1 MASLLQNFGRFEQEW
16 RFSLFFIF
24 VFVMTPNFA
33 LQTVSATLKVL
44 PVQYIRFCGGN
55 LVTLP
60 QCLTLLGATR
70 HRRCILTPRLALT
83 PLTVLAHAGK
93 AIEQAGPPT
102 TGRVE

>member
-1 MASLLQNFGRFEQEW
+1 MASLLQNFGRFEQAW

-24 VFVMTPNFA
+24 VFVI
-33 LQTVSATLKVL
+33 QTVSATLKVL